1 MTGKT
6 RQRIAMARPS
16 DNQGENNDAR
26 TPLGLG
32 LGLRLGPRLGLGLGR
47 DRNGQDGYP
56 PFFFGNG
63 NGRTESST
71 GISNKR

>member
-1 MTGKT
+1 
-6 RQRIAMARPS
+6 MAQPS
-16 DNQGENNDAR
+16 GNQGENNDAR
-26 TPLGLG
+26 TPLGLR
-32 LGLRLGPRLGLGLGR
+32 LGSRLGPRLGLGMGLGLGLGLGR
-47 DRNGQDGYP
+47 DRNGQDDYP

>member
-1 MTGKT
+1 
-6 RQRIAMARPS
+6 MARPS

-26 TPLGLG
+26 TPPGLRLGPRLGLRLGLG
-32 LGLRLGPRLGLGLGR
+32 LGLRLGPRLRLGR